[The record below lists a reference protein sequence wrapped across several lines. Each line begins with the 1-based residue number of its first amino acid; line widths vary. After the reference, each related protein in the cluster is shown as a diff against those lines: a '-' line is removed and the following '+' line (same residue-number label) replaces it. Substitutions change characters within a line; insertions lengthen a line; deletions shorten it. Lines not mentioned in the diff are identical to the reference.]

1 MIRQKLAHAILFSY
15 ERIVIMRSTARTV
28 SVSDFNMNWKG
39 FKQYLIVSRYLRV
52 VLNGLPLL
60 RRHQNI
66 VNEVKN
72 QSKMAGSSLI

>member
-1 MIRQKLAHAILFSY
+1 MIRQKLARAILFSY

-60 RRHQNI
+60 
-66 VNEVKN
+66 
-72 QSKMAGSSLI
+72 